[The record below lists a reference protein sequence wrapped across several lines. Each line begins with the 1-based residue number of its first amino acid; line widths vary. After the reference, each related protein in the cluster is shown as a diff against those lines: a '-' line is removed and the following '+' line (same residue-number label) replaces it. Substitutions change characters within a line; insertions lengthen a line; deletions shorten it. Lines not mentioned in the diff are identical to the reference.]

1 MYNIFKNDFY
11 DSKPAP
17 KWAFTVEFFLNEDL
31 NASFDA
37 GFTYDTLTLFD
48 VIGTKSDSEG
58 VSGGVK
64 VQTGIGQ
71 IEQWAEKLGKSVSKI
86 PIAHPEGQSV
96 PYRLPG
102 FAKQLPG
109 RYTRS
114 NSITLTF
121 NDNIDRD
128 IRFIIESLIYVHGF
142 NYSNEQSE
150 YLPSMPKALL
160 FDMRV
165 RLYDVEAVNLYDPTE
180 GYDKVSEKGTVQS
193 YYYKGCFFSKIGDE
207 NNSYE
212 SSDNIRTIDATITY
226 REMNP
231 E

>member
-31 NASFDA
+31 NYKVRDA
-37 GFTYDTLTLFD
+37 ETDEDKDKEYWYKQLKEFLSTSREN
-48 VIGTKSDSEG
+48 I
-58 VSGGVK
+58 K
-64 VQTGIGQ
+64 V
-71 IEQWAEKLGKSVSKI
+71 EWESKLSKSVSKI
-86 PIAHPEGQSV
+86 PIAHPKGQSV

-102 FAKQLPG
+102 YAKQLPG

-114 NSITLTF
+114 NSITVVF

-128 IRFIIESLIYVHGF
+128 IRFILEFLLYVNGF
-142 NYSNEQSE
+142 NYSNEQE
-150 YLPSMPKALL
+150 TYLPMMPKSLM

-165 RLYDVEAVNLYDPTE
+165 RIYNVEAVNLYSPTE
-180 GYDKVSEKGTVQS
+180 GYDRVSEKGTVQS
-193 YYYKGCFFSKIGDE
+193 YYYKGCFVSKLGDE
-207 NNSYE
+207 TNTYE
-212 SSDNIRTIDATITY
+212 ASDSVRTIDATITY